1 MRATAKG
8 GRHYIRVTVDYFS
21 AASSAFEHFIGSVPM
36 FDLKQAISDVPDF
49 PRPGI
54 LFRDISPLLRDHF
67 EATLQALDTLLTADE
82 WSGIDALAGIESRGF
97 ILGAALAARR
107 RKGFV
112 LVRKQGKLPPPVV
125 DVAYD
130 LEYGSGVLEMQR
142 GQGRLLLIDDVLATG
157 GTLSAAADLC
167 ERAGYQL
174 RALAVLIDLRI
185 VADYSWRTLRLRAA
199 IHY

>member
-1 MRATAKG
+1 
-8 GRHYIRVTVDYFS
+8 
-21 AASSAFEHFIGSVPM
+21 M

-67 EATLQALDTLLTADE
+67 AATVLAMDALLTDEE

-97 ILGAALAARR
+97 ILGAALAIRR
-107 RKGFV
+107 GKGFV

-125 DVAYD
+125 DVAYE

-142 GQGRLLLIDDVLATG
+142 GRGRVMLIDDVLATG
-157 GTLSAAADLC
+157 GTMTAAADLC

-174 RALAVLIDLRI
+174 GALAVLIDLNI
-185 VADYSWRTLRLRAA
+185 VKDFSWRTLRLRTVLN
-199 IHY
+199 Y

>member
-1 MRATAKG
+1 M
-8 GRHYIRVTVDYFS
+8 
-21 AASSAFEHFIGSVPM
+21 FE
-36 FDLKQAISDVPDF
+36 LKQAIADVADF

-67 EATLQALDTLLTADE
+67 GATVQALDALLTDE
-82 WSGIDALAGIESRGF
+82 EWREVDALAGIESRGF
-97 ILGAALAARR
+97 ILGAALAVHRG
-107 RKGFV
+107 KGFI

-142 GQGRLLLIDDVLATG
+142 GEGRLMLIDDVLATG
-157 GTLSAAADLC
+157 GTMTAAADLC
-167 ERAGYQL
+167 QRAGYQL
-174 RALAVLIDLRI
+174 RALVALIDLNL
-185 VADYSWRTLRLRAA
+185 VKNYSWRSLRLRAV

>member
-1 MRATAKG
+1 MVV
-8 GRHYIRVTVDYFS
+8 VTM
-21 AASSAFEHFIGSVPM
+21 FE
-36 FDLKQAISDVPDF
+36 LKQAIADVADF

-67 EATLQALDTLLTADE
+67 DATVQALDALLTDEE
-82 WSGIDALAGIESRGF
+82 WSEIDAVAGIESRGF
-97 ILGAALAARR
+97 ILGSALALRR

-125 DVAYD
+125 EAAYD

-142 GQGRLLLIDDVLATG
+142 GHGRLMLIDDVLATG
-157 GTLSAAADLC
+157 GTMTAAADLC

-174 RALAVLIDLRI
+174 RALAVLIDLNL
-185 VADYSWRTLRLRAA
+185 VKNYFWQKLRLRAA
-199 IHY
+199 VHY

>member
-1 MRATAKG
+1 M
-8 GRHYIRVTVDYFS
+8 
-21 AASSAFEHFIGSVPM
+21 P
-36 FDLKQAISDVPDF
+36 DLKNAIRDVPDF

-54 LFRDISPLLRDHF
+54 LFRDIAPLLRDHF
-67 EATLQALDTLLTADE
+67 DVTIHALDALLSDE
-82 WSGIDALAGIESRGF
+82 EWGEIDALAGVESRGF
-97 ILGAALAARR
+97 ILGAALAIRR

-142 GQGRLLLIDDVLATG
+142 GNGRVVLVDDVLATG
-157 GTLSAAADLC
+157 GTMTAAADLC

-174 RALAVLIDLRI
+174 KALVALIDLRI
-185 VADYSWRTLRLRAA
+185 VSNYSWRNLRLRTS
-199 IHY
+199 IEY